1 MLDYTDHD
9 AAFVHADWND
19 HDALF
24 SAMEEFRRAGFW
36 LSRAS
41 TTRAAWWEVWG
52 SEGLL
57 CFPTRDAAV
66 LWLRSRQ
73 TATNVLEC

>member
-41 TTRAAWWEVWG
+41 TQRGWWEVWG
-52 SEGLL
+52 TEVLL
-57 CFPTRDAAV
+57 CFPTLPAAV
-66 LWLRSRQ
+66 QWLRNRQ
-73 TATNVLEC
+73 NPHDVLEC

>member
-1 MLDYTDHD
+1 MH
-9 AAFVHADWND
+9 AAWND

-52 SEGLL
+52 SEVLL
-57 CFPTRDAAV
+57 CCTEPSANLPWAGPG
-66 LWLRSRQ
+66 
-73 TATNVLEC
+73 